1 MNKKPMAV
9 HEVAKSTGIT
19 TRALHYCDEIR
30 YSFLGYGEQILLYVI
45 ISNTILKKNLCRA
58 VA

>member
-1 MNKKPMAV
+1 MKLLSQLVSQPAHFIIVM
-9 HEVAKSTGIT
+9 KSGTP
-19 TRALHYCDEIR
+19 
-30 YSFLGYGEQILLYVI
+30 FLGYGEQIILLYVI

>member
-1 MNKKPMAV
+1 MKLLSQLVSQPAHFIIVM
-9 HEVAKSTGIT
+9 KSGTP
-19 TRALHYCDEIR
+19 
-30 YSFLGYGEQILLYVI
+30 FLGYGEQILLYVI